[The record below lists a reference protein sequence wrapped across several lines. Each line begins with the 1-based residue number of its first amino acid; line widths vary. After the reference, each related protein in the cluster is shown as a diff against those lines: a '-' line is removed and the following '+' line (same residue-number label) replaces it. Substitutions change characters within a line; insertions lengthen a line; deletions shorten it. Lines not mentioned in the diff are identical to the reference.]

1 MNQVK
6 RRFGWLL
13 IVVFLAITFSAC
25 QPAEAETNETA
36 TELDAFIESEEASEE
51 ISGEI
56 IPQEADVEPT
66 PVEPISIE
74 GATITES
81 GLQYFEIVAGQ
92 GNVPQDGDIVLMNV
106 VGSLPD
112 GTEIVNTYQQG
123 QPAMA
128 IMGREQLLPGW
139 EEGVKLMKAGGSAT
153 LVLPPELAFGEE
165 GYGMIPPNSQIVM
178 DIEIISVDAP
188 PIPADISEE
197 EFTTTESG
205 LQYADLVSGE
215 GVVTEKGNTVITH
228 YTFWVRDDSKDS
240 FIFSSTFSQPIT
252 FVLGSGNMVFPGWD
266 EGATGMK
273 LGGKRLL
280 IIPPELGLGEGGDGE
295 IPPDAILVMEI
306 ELLEIFIPPKMTEID
321 QDDYVTTE
329 TGLKY
334 FDLEEGDGPAPQAG
348 QTVVVHYS
356 GWLEDGT
363 MFDSSVERG
372 QPFSFALGEGNVIP
386 GWDEGL
392 ATMKVGGK
400 RQLVI
405 PPELGYGEAGAGA
418 VIPPGATLIFE
429 VELLDI
435 QE

>member
-6 RRFGWLL
+6 RHFGWLL

-25 QPAEAETNETA
+25 LPVVAETSETA
-36 TELDAFIESEEASEE
+36 AELDAFIESEEASEE
-51 ISGEI
+51 TSGDSNS
-56 IPQEADVEPT
+56 QEAEVEPT
-66 PVEPISIE
+66 PVEPISLE

-81 GLQYFEIVAGQ
+81 GLQYLEVIAGQ
-92 GNVPQDGDIVLMNV
+92 GDVPKDGDIVLMNV
-106 VGSLPD
+106 IGSLPD

-139 EEGVKLMKAGGSAT
+139 EEGIKLMKAGGSAK

-178 DIEIISVDAP
+178 DIEVVSIEAP
-188 PIPADISEE
+188 PSPSKIANEDL
-197 EFTTTESG
+197 TATDSG
-205 LQYADLVSGE
+205 LQFADLAQGE
-215 GVVTEKGNTVITH
+215 GFETEKGHTVITH
-228 YTFWVRDDSKDS
+228 YTIWARDESEDT
-240 FIFSSTFSQPIT
+240 FIFSSSFSQPIT
-252 FVLGSGNMVFPGWD
+252 FVLGSGNLVFPGWD

-280 IIPPELGLGEGGDGE
+280 IIPPELGLGESAEGD
-295 IPPDAILVMEI
+295 IPPNSTLIMEI
-306 ELLEIFIPPKMTEID
+306 ELLEVFIPPKMTEVNES
-321 QDDYVTTE
+321 DYSITE
-329 TGLKY
+329 SGLKFY
-334 FDLEEGDGPAPQAG
+334 DFQVGDGKSPEPG
-348 QTVVVHYS
+348 QTVFVHYS

-372 QPFSFALGEGNVIP
+372 QPFSFVLGEGNVIA

-392 ATMKVGGK
+392 ATMQVGGK

-418 VIPPGATLIFE
+418 IIPPGATLIFE
-429 VELLDI
+429 IELLEI